1 MRISLIQRLMVGVS
15 GVVLCSLLLAGCGS
29 SGGGTM
35 GIQED
40 LALKRRLLLE
50 HQSTLTGQQKK
61 VLLSTRF
68 QSEDQAQDL
77 VARFLEINEA
87 RASLEGSDVPS
98 LASDVLLRQ
107 QADND

>member
-1 MRISLIQRLMVGVS
+1 MRKPLIQRLMVGLSCVA
-15 GVVLCSLLLAGCGS
+15 LCALLLAGCGS
-29 SGGGTM
+29 SSGTM

-50 HQSTLTGQQKK
+50 HDAALTGQQKK

-68 QSEDQAQDL
+68 QSEDQAEDL
-77 VARFLEINEA
+77 VSRFLEINRA
-87 RASLEGSDVPS
+87 RAALEESDAPS

-107 QADND
+107 QAEDE

>member
-1 MRISLIQRLMVGVS
+1 MRKPLIQRLLVGVS
-15 GVVLCSLLLAGCGS
+15 GVVLCALLLAGCGS
-29 SGGGTM
+29 SSGTM

-50 HQSTLTGQQKK
+50 HNAALTGPQKK

-68 QSEDQAQDL
+68 KSEDQAEDL

-87 RASLEGSDVPS
+87 RARLEGSDAPS
-98 LASDVLLRQ
+98 LASDVLFRQ
-107 QADND
+107 QADNE